1 MTRPGSRPPVRPSA
15 AVPASIAGAVDL
27 SVLKDRPAPAP
38 AAEASGDAGGLA
50 PIVDVTTA
58 NFEAEVL
65 QRSMQVPVI
74 VDLGS
79 ARSPQSQALTRQLGQ
94 LAVEAGGTWIHARVD
109 VDSNPQIAQAFG
121 VQAIP
126 TVVAVAGGQP
136 LADFQGTQS
145 DEQLRQWLQAVE
157 QATAGKLSGPP
168 GSAPT
173 AEPEPEVEDPRI
185 VAAEEA
191 IDEGDF
197 DKAAA
202 AYQAII
208 DAEPKNTDAVAALR
222 QVKFLARV
230 QNVAPDAVE
239 VADAD
244 PANVQARIDAADA
257 EMAGQQPEQAFAR
270 LIDGIKISA
279 GDDRTALRT
288 RLLELFELFDAADP
302 LVVSARR
309 KLASAL
315 Y

>member
-1 MTRPGSRPPVRPSA
+1 MTRPGSRPPVRPS

-27 SVLKDRPAPAP
+27 SVLKDRPAPASQ
-38 AAEASGDAGGLA
+38 AESGGDTGGLA
-50 PIVDVTTA
+50 PIVDVSAAT
-58 NFEAEVL
+58 FEAEVL
-65 QRSMQVPVI
+65 QRSTQVPVI

-94 LAVEAGGTWIHARVD
+94 LAVEAAGTWVLARVD

-126 TVVAVAGGQP
+126 TVVAVAAGQP

-157 QATAGKLSGPP
+157 QATAGKLTGPP
-168 GSAPT
+168 GAAV

-197 DKAAA
+197 DKAEA

-208 DAEPKNTDAVAALR
+208 DAEPKNTEAVAALR

-230 QNVAPDAVE
+230 QNLAPDAIAL
-239 VADAD
+239 ADAD
-244 PANVQARIDAADA
+244 AGNVQARIDAADA
-257 EMAGQQPEQAFAR
+257 EMAAQQPEQAFAR

-288 RLLELFELFDAADP
+288 RLLELFELFDSADP

>member
-1 MTRPGSRPPVRPSA
+1 M
-15 AVPASIAGAVDL
+15 AGAVDL
-27 SVLKDRPAPAP
+27 SALKDRPAPP
-38 AAEASGDAGGLA
+38 PTAESSDGTGGLP
-50 PIVDVTTA
+50 PIVDVTAAT
-58 NFEAEVL
+58 FEAEVL
-65 QRSMQVPVI
+65 QRSSQVPVI

-79 ARSPQSQALTRQLGQ
+79 ARSPQSVALTRQLGQ
-94 LAVEAGGTWIHARVD
+94 LALEAGGTWIHARVD

-136 LADFQGTQS
+136 LADFQGPQP
-145 DEQLRQWLQAVE
+145 DEQLRKWIEAIE

-168 GSAPT
+168 GAEPVED
-173 AEPEPEVEDPRI
+173 EPEPEDPRL

-191 IDEGDF
+191 LDDGDF
-197 DKAAA
+197 DKAIA

-208 DAEPKNTDAVAALR
+208 DAEPSNTDAQAALR

-230 QNVAPDAVE
+230 QDVDADSVE
-239 VADAD
+239 KADAAPND
-244 PANVQARIDAADA
+244 VSLQIEAADV
-257 EMAGQQPEQAFAR
+257 ELSQQNPEAAFSR
-270 LIDGIKISA
+270 LIDGIKRTA

-288 RLLELFELFDAADP
+288 RLLELFELFDKADP
-302 LVVSARR
+302 VVVAARR